1 MVTKTLDITKEHC
14 PMLERLLM
22 WIAQCAMVCGELQLG
37 FAYVRMVRNSIISWI
52 DKIIE

>member
-1 MVTKTLDITKEHC
+1 
-14 PMLERLLM
+14 MLEQLLM